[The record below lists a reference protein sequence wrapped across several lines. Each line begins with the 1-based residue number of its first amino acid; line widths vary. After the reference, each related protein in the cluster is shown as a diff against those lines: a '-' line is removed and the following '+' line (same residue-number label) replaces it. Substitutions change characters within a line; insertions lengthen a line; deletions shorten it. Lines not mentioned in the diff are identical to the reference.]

1 MLRFVKASLCPA
13 FVVLLVCL
21 GIAGCAGPKL
31 KPGDVCPCVP
41 EARLEKSIAAEA
53 SLEDFSCTLKKW
65 EGSDTLHFLVT
76 LKNVSTQ
83 PQRYRVHIFL
93 DNGKAVGGLI
103 PSSTKKGL
111 VEPGKTASFAYPVPG
126 VMVHLPK
133 SLVLTV
139 KTVTP

>member
-1 MLRFVKASLCPA
+1 MLRFTKASPCPA
-13 FVVLLVCL
+13 FVVLLICL
-21 GIAGCAGPKL
+21 AIVGCAGQKL
-31 KPGDVCPCVP
+31 TPGEVCPCVP

-103 PSSTKKGL
+103 PSSTKQGL
-111 VEPGKTASFAYPVPG
+111 VEPGKTASFTYPVPG

-133 SLVLTV
+133 SLILTV

>member
-21 GIAGCAGPKL
+21 AIAGCAGQKL
-31 KPGDVCPCVP
+31 KPGEVCPCVP
-41 EARLEKSIAAEA
+41 EAKLEKSIAAEA
-53 SLEDFSCTLKKW
+53 ALEDFSCTLKKW

-133 SLVLTV
+133 SLILTV